1 MIDPI
6 EAALGFFFQ
15 AKHVECCRVFH
26 GRGQLF
32 QGLEHVCLDWYAP
45 VLLITAYKSNIDIDA
60 FLTVI
65 DKADLHSQITSILL
79 LSLIH
84 I

>member
-60 FLTVI
+60 FLTAVSYTHLR
-65 DKADLHSQITSILL
+65 AHET
-79 LSLIH
+79 
-84 I
+84 